1 MSPRKRR
8 LLRRHRRRNAS
19 SVASPS
25 IWIRAKWQAA
35 AEKQSRNAFGS
46 MPKVGCLIPG
56 IVSYLRAMPTPR
68 KATKN
73 VGRDR
78 PLE

>member
-1 MSPRKRR
+1 
-8 LLRRHRRRNAS
+8 
-19 SVASPS
+19 
-25 IWIRAKWQAA
+25 
-35 AEKQSRNAFGS
+35 

-73 VGRDR
+73 GGHDR